1 MAHEKV
7 RRPWRATLG
16 RVYMSYSIFSETM
29 ADMTYQQIE
38 KAAEQKLPILFPI
51 AVIEEHGPHMCL
63 GTDTYLTY
71 NFCKIVK
78 KGLFDLGVD
87 SFIAPPYYW
96 GINIATNGFAG
107 TFTVKPET
115 MVSVLCDLL
124 ECLKSWGFEN
134 IFLFSFHGDF
144 KHNLSII
151 NAAKKAYEE
160 LGIGAYFIVPGFF
173 IKRAGLSEKEPYIIV
188 QPTQPGKP
196 SEYVDLHAGG
206 SETSLMVNGFPEL
219 VDVDLARSLKSSLTT
234 FQDLKIWQHGGE
246 KAREI
251 TPLGYCGN
259 PSEIDL
265 EAAKAFEEG
274 MIEGVSKII
283 YDFLKGK

>member
-1 MAHEKV
+1 
-7 RRPWRATLG
+7 
-16 RVYMSYSIFSETM
+16 MSYSIFSETM

-38 KAAEQKLPILFPI
+38 KAAKQKLPILFPI

-71 NFCKIVK
+71 NFCKKVR
-78 KGLFDLGVD
+78 KGLLDMGFDCI
-87 SFIAPPYYW
+87 IAPPYYW

-107 TFTVKPET
+107 TFTVKPEA
-115 MVSVLCDLL
+115 MISVLCDLL

-134 IFLFSFHGDF
+134 IFLFNFHGDF
-144 KHNLSII
+144 KHNLTIL

-160 LGIGAYFIVPGFF
+160 LGIGAYFIVPDFF
-173 IKRAGLSEKEPYIIV
+173 LRRAGLSGKEPYVIGW
-188 QPTQPGKP
+188 PTKPETP
-196 SEYVDLHAGG
+196 SEYLDLHAGG
-206 SETSLMVNGFPEL
+206 LETSLMVNDFPEL

-234 FQDLKIWQHGGE
+234 FEGLKIWQHGGE
-246 KAREI
+246 KAKEI

-259 PSEIDL
+259 PSAIDL
-265 EAAKAFEEG
+265 EAAKAFEEE

-283 YDFLKGK
+283 CDFLKGK